1 MNITTKTVE
10 VVTAQASDDMVLCDG
25 HTMTSIG
32 GCVISP
38 PGTDMSEWVE
48 MTQEEA
54 AEIIKKNTSEEE
66 E

>member
-38 PGTDMSEWVE
+38 PGTDMSGWVE

-54 AEIIKKNTSEEE
+54 MALIEANKPEE
-66 E
+66 

>member
-10 VVTAQASDDMVLCDG
+10 VVTGQASADMVLCGG

-54 AEIIKKNTSEEE
+54 IALIESNKPEE
-66 E
+66 

>member
-38 PGTDMSEWVE
+38 PGTDMSVWVE

-54 AEIIKKNTSEEE
+54 MALIEANKPEE
-66 E
+66 